1 MIGSGCE
8 DKKDN
13 ALFYTCSLIDYISR
27 KTKNIRSEIAMPCL
41 KAM

>member
-27 KTKNIRSEIAMPCL
+27 KTKKYSFRNRESIG
-41 KAM
+41 